1 MNKQILERAYLNQLD
16 AMNKN
21 KGCKT
26 SSKPSRMFVDGKFNK
41 LNWNGGDDLI
51 RDYFSDLE
59 NEYIDNTFVFTDNE
73 GLPMCTVISNILR
86 VDDTNIATILILD
99 IRKNEDK
106 LYHFEWYKNRG
117 NTEKASLNNKVMNED
132 EYVELLSKLE
142 ETGYKFNI

>member
-1 MNKQILERAYLNQLD
+1 
-16 AMNKN
+16 
-21 KGCKT
+21 
-26 SSKPSRMFVDGKFNK
+26 
-41 LNWNGGDDLI
+41 
-51 RDYFSDLE
+51 
-59 NEYIDNTFVFTDNE
+59 
-73 GLPMCTVISNILR
+73 MCTVISNILR